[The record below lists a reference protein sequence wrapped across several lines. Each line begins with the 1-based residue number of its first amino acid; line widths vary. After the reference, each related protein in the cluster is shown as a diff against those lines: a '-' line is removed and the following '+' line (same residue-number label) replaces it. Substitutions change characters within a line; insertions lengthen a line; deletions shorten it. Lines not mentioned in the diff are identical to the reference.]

1 MSNLNIRTYHNEILF
16 QLGFDVRVS
25 SLIRHGGDYL
35 NEQFRHLDNF
45 KTEDLDK
52 IIQDEYFHTLD
63 KEKKEHIYFSAKNAI
78 EQKLNLCFKKL
89 KESKD
94 MRTYDHSKYQLPELN
109 LKQGDFINNTNYMFI
124 EQMPFEFISKYNKGF
139 SLSYISRTD
148 MTCVCCRSKAEYFIH
163 SYSHKRH
170 YYMLYTK
177 HLEPLT
183 VDHVIPRAKGG
194 RDSETNYQVMC
205 QYCNVFKGDSMI
217 SMDELRNIIDEE
229 RPNFIN
235 YF

>member
-1 MSNLNIRTYHNEILF
+1 MSNLNIRNYHNEIIF

-35 NEQFRHLDNF
+35 NDQFRYLDNF
-45 KTEDLDK
+45 KIEDLDE
-52 IIQDEYFHTLD
+52 IIHDDEFHSLD
-63 KEKKEHIYFSAKNAI
+63 KTQKGHIYFSAKNAI
-78 EQKLNLCFKKL
+78 EQKLTIGLKKL
-89 KESKD
+89 KASKD
-94 MRTYDHSKYQLPELN
+94 MRTFDASKYDLPEIN

-124 EQMPFEFISKYNKGF
+124 EQMPFEFISKYKKGF

-148 MTCVCCRSKAEYFIH
+148 MTCVCCRNKAEYFIH

-170 YYMLYTK
+170 CYMLYTK
-177 HLEPLT
+177 YLEPLT

-205 QYCNVFKGDSMI
+205 QYCNVLKGDDII
-217 SMDELRNIIDEE
+217 SMEDLRKKVDKY
-229 RPNFIN
+229 RPKFIN
-235 YF
+235 NF